1 MPSAAE
7 QPVILQQETTL
18 ATNNQHLFKRPRIF
32 NLMLTAFA
40 LVIILGIGGMVLA
53 FWLVVRQSDPEQLRW
68 MEAERA
74 ARAEVAR
81 LAAYYQQTGSWR
93 QVERRLGPLPQTF
106 GGIEGTASLL
116 DERGRVVAGRRRPF
130 DPRGGNEA
138 VLRIPIVVEGQHVG
152 TLVISVV
159 DTEEAFPVGGFNR
172 RPLVLGVLSAGV
184 GLMAVLLVLATIF
197 SRQISAPLRHI
208 SSAAQ
213 AIAAG
218 DHSSRVQPANV
229 RELAELADSFNRMA
243 EALQRADQQRR
254 QLTADIAHELRTP
267 LSIIK
272 GRLEGIQDGIYEAD
286 AEQIEALLSE
296 VALLERLIND
306 LHLLAL
312 ADAGQLPLYREV
324 VSPVMLVNEA
334 VRSFTPLA
342 TGRDV
347 HLHSVVEEHLPD
359 IEIDPQRITQVLGNL
374 ISNALRHTPAGGEI
388 VVSAHRDPNGICFAV
403 RDTGTG
409 IDPVDLPYIFE
420 RFYRVD
426 RARSRS
432 SGGAGLGLAIARRLV
447 EAHGG
452 QIWATSTPG
461 QGTTVSFSLPISPP
475 QSGQPLTDIPS
486 VTSTLKVPASK
497 IAR

>member
-18 ATNNQHLFKRPRIF
+18 ATNNQRLFKRPRIF

-138 VLRIPIVVEGQHVG
+138 VRRIPIVVEGQHVG

-208 SSAAQ
+208 SSAAH

-312 ADAGQLPLYREV
+312 ADAGQLTLYREV

-486 VTSTLKVPASK
+486 VTATLKVPASK